1 MSNSETVY
9 KSDRSNEVV
18 SVTCSKD
25 RMFTAVNVNTKL
37 TSHVIL
43 LDNETLDS
51 RGGGGGEEN
60 VVCNRKQSRLLG
72 CREGGGKTDEG
83 RERWK
88 LENVVCSG
96 NTLDYVFSRLTC

>member
-9 KSDRSNEVV
+9 KSDRPHEVV

-51 RGGGGGEEN
+51 RGEGGEEN
-60 VVCNRKQSRLLG
+60 VVCSRKQSRLLG
-72 CREGGGKTDEG
+72 SREGRGMRD
-83 RERWK
+83 
-88 LENVVCSG
+88 
-96 NTLDYVFSRLTC
+96 